1 MLYEKEI
8 KTNLG
13 KANSEKANSGKA
25 SLGKASSEKA
35 NPKKASSGKASLGK
49 ANAGKASSRKA
60 RPEKANPKKAS
71 SGKANPEKANSGK
84 ASLGKASSEKANPKK
99 ASSEKASLGKASS
112 EKANAGKANPKKANS
127 GKANPKKVSPKK
139 TSLGKASSRKARPEK
154 TNPEKANPKKVNSG
168 KTRSR
173 KANSK
178 GKKIKINL
186 TQDMVFKHFFATS
199 EDILKKVLER
209 FIPKLGAISGVKV
222 INPELGPEGSKK
234 GGKTFLLD
242 LLVEL
247 KTGEKVNIEMQ
258 NVQDADFFTR
268 VIGYAARLFIQGFK
282 KGKDYKEVKAT
293 YSLVFL
299 SKSAKELKGVSDHI
313 SHFAFVRTKAPH
325 VILSNKL
332 NITVVELSKL
342 SEEDI
347 EKLDIVEK
355 WCYFIKKSGQLSSK
369 DIKNLS
375 KEKELKMAIKHLE
388 SLSQDEKFIYELRVE
403 KALENHKALLRH
415 TKNQGINQGIK
426 KGRKEGREEEKKAL
440 IVNLLKKKQP
450 ISFISE
456 VTDWPEE
463 KVLETIKYIK
473 FKE

>member
-1 MLYEKEI
+1 
-8 KTNLG
+8 
-13 KANSEKANSGKA
+13 
-25 SLGKASSEKA
+25 
-35 NPKKASSGKASLGK
+35 
-49 ANAGKASSRKA
+49 
-60 RPEKANPKKAS
+60 
-71 SGKANPEKANSGK
+71 
-84 ASLGKASSEKANPKK
+84 
-99 ASSEKASLGKASS
+99 
-112 EKANAGKANPKKANS
+112 
-127 GKANPKKVSPKK
+127 
-139 TSLGKASSRKARPEK
+139 
-154 TNPEKANPKKVNSG
+154 
-168 KTRSR
+168 
-173 KANSK
+173 
-178 GKKIKINL
+178 
-186 TQDMVFKHFFATS
+186 MVFKHFFATS

-415 TKNQGINQGIK
+415 TKNQGIK
-426 KGRKEGREEEKKAL
+426 KGRKEGINIGIGKGREEGINIGIGKGREEEKKAL

-463 KVLETIKYIK
+463 KVLEAIKYIK
-473 FKE
+473 FKK